1 MSGKGAYL
9 PLRALQKAYLSF
21 RARRA
26 MPLMERRVTVDGNS
40 VRYLESPGSGE
51 ALLFVHG
58 LGASAERWEFVAP
71 MFERR
76 YRLIIPDLIG
86 YGRSDKP
93 VVDYTPDFFVSFVKS
108 LLGLLGVERAHLVG
122 SSMGGQVAALFAAEN
137 AGRVGSLVLVS
148 PSGMMRDTTPALNRY
163 IMAALYPGRDR
174 AREAFAEMSASTEAS
189 PEIVD
194 SFIERMN
201 EPNAK
206 MAFMSTLLGLKN
218 SSLDGRLGGIAAPTL
233 LVWGSKDPVIPIG
246 HARQFVSAIPRCRF
260 YRMESSGH
268 TPFVDSPAKFARAV
282 LDFLPR

>member
-1 MSGKGAYL
+1 MV
-9 PLRALQKAYLSF
+9 
-21 RARRA
+21 
-26 MPLMERRVTVDGNS
+26 ERRVTVDGNS
-40 VRYLESPGSGE
+40 VRYLESPGRGD
-51 ALLFVHG
+51 AILFVHG

-76 YRLIIPDLIG
+76 YRLIIPDLLG

-93 VVDYTPDFFVSFVKS
+93 VVDYTPDFFVSFVRS

-137 AGRVGSLVLVS
+137 AGRVDRLVLVS
-148 PSGMMRDTTPALNRY
+148 PSGMMRETTPALNRY

-189 PEIVD
+189 PAIVD

-233 LVWGSKDPVIPIG
+233 LVWGSNDPVIPIR
-246 HARQFVSAIPRCRF
+246 HARQFVSAIPCCKF
-260 YRMESSGH
+260 YRMERSGH

-282 LDFLPR
+282 LDFLPP